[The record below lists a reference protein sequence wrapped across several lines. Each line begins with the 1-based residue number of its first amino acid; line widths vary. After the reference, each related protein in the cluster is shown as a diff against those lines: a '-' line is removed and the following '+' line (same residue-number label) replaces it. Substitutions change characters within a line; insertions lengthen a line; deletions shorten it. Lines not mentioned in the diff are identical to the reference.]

1 MIIKM
6 AFRNLFR
13 HKNRTILTL
22 VTIIVGILLSIV
34 GEGTYA
40 GMEEQMK
47 ETYIKTDV
55 GYHKIYG
62 KGFYKDKSENE
73 QLEFLI
79 SKEAEEKIDEIFINK
94 DMSKRLVF
102 SGSITNSVNE
112 LNTIFLGTN
121 IEAEEKI
128 FRRSEYIVKGTFTY
142 DKNGI
147 VIGAELAKLLGLN
160 IDDEVT
166 LVARTARKSIDAYD
180 KKIVGIIKTG
190 NPLLDSQ
197 IVFIPLEFAKKF
209 VGTELVNDIV
219 LGQIPEEDEVWKLE
233 GLEVDSIPLK
243 EILREVT
250 EITAVKR
257 KGFVFITLGILI
269 MAGISITNTMLMA
282 MMERQKEIGIMMAN
296 GMSRRNILKLFLS
309 EGLLTGGIGT
319 SIGFVIGSIL
329 VIVYEKIG
337 IPLDYMNN
345 VEMSI
350 PLSDRLYMFYNLDSA
365 ISYALVGI
373 GFSLLATWYPAHKA
387 TKMNPVEVIRD

>member
-47 ETYIKTDV
+47 GTYIKTDV

-350 PLSDRLYMFYNLDSA
+350 PLSDRFVL
-365 ISYALVGI
+365 
-373 GFSLLATWYPAHKA
+373 
-387 TKMNPVEVIRD
+387 